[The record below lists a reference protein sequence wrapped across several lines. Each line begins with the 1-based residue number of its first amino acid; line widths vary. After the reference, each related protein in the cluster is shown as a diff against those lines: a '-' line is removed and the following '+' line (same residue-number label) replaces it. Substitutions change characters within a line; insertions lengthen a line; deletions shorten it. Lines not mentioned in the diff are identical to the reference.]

1 MSPGNKGPSIAEQ
14 VITTLYNEGPMDS
27 HGMMQ
32 YITGV
37 EYKSV
42 STQCLQLEKQGLI
55 LRGEGRVWSL
65 REGVTPQTLI
75 DGTLEDAPG
84 NEEEENDN
92 RGDGD
97 APARASGRKPPQAQK
112 KEGIPLDQKQMFIQ
126 ELKNIGVQPKE
137 AIPTIASLFFDG
149 DIDDLGWLNHVLLK
163 SAAGFVNHK
172 QRRLIMDWWSHSR
185 GLPYAEDEM
194 FPDTEPEA
202 RGKKPS
208 RQEEKEAAE
217 EGALDA
223 GVGWRVEKDRDGE
236 WVAVPGGPVQ
246 SYMQAQEL
254 AKQRQVIAAYS
265 KSNPRNESDDDE
277 QEEEGRPARRS
288 GRRGDSIVEK
298 MMLRLLDGMLDG
310 NKGKGSAES
319 ETIGRLTDRIE
330 QMERDRNEE
339 RFERMEGLVAQA
351 LARDPWDDYDRIN
364 KMKERLGGGGPVVT
378 DQSPAV
384 QLIKDSTDKLD
395 KNVGRLVGIVERVV
409 LREGDIKLEE
419 TRSPEQ
425 REQKAD
431 ELLGTVQSRNRSRGL
446 RRSAFGV

>member
-1 MSPGNKGPSIAEQ
+1 MSPAGKGPTIAEQ
-14 VITTLYNEGPMDS
+14 VITTLYNEGPMDC

-32 YITGV
+32 YIKGV
-37 EYKSV
+37 EYRSV
-42 STQCLQLEKQGLI
+42 STQCLLLEKQGLI
-55 LRGEGRVWSL
+55 VRDNDRVWSL
-65 REGVTPQTLI
+65 RDGVTPRTLV
-75 DGTLEDAPG
+75 DGTLEDSPEDDEQDSDG
-84 NEEEENDN
+84 E
-92 RGDGD
+92 GDGST
-97 APARASGRKPPQAQK
+97 PARASGRRSPQVQK

-149 DIDDLGWLNHVLLK
+149 DIDDLSWLNHVLLK

-194 FPDTEPEA
+194 FPDPEPETRA
-202 RGKKPS
+202 KKGS
-208 RQEEKEAAE
+208 RQEEKEAAQE
-217 EGALDA
+217 AALDA
-223 GVGWRVEKDRDGE
+223 GVGWRVEKDSDGE
-236 WVAVPGGPVQ
+236 WVAVPGGPIQ
-246 SYMQAQEL
+246 SYLQAQEL

-265 KSNPRNESDDDE
+265 KANPRNEPDDDE
-277 QEEEGRPARRS
+277 PEEEGPARRG
-288 GRRGDSIVEK
+288 GRRGGSIVEK

-310 NKGKGSAES
+310 NKGRSSAES
-319 ETIGRLTDRIE
+319 ETIARLTDRIE

-351 LARDPWDDYDRIN
+351 LSRDPWDEYDKIN
-364 KMKERLGGGGPVVT
+364 RMKERLGVGGPVVT

-431 ELLGTVQSRNRSRGL
+431 ELLGTVQSRSRSRGL